1 MEPVVPLRR
10 VPLVTVDEDD
20 TFAAFYAATYARSVG
35 RLTLVA
41 GSRGV
46 AEDAVQEAFVR
57 LLPTW
62 SRVSRFEDP
71 SAWVRRVAYNILLAR
86 QRAPGR
92 ASRLLERF
100 SSREETKYHN
110 AYLYLFGFDGAI
122 AVTKT

>member
-62 SRVSRFEDP
+62 SRVSRYEEP
-71 SAWVRRVAYNILLAR
+71 SAWVRRVAYNILIDRQSAR
-86 QRAPGR
+86 GR
-92 ASRLLERF
+92 ARSILGKR
-100 SSREETKYHN
+100 SNREETKHH
-110 AYLYLFGFDGAI
+110 A
-122 AVTKT
+122 